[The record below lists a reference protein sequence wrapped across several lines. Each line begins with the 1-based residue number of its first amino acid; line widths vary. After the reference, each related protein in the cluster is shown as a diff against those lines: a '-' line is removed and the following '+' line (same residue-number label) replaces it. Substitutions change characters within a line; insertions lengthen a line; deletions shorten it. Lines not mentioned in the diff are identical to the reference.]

1 MEGKEEKAITLIAL
15 VLTIIILLILAGIS
29 IASLTG
35 KNGILVKASAVQ
47 ETTKITEYKEIL
59 IMIGNGLRSEK
70 ILEDLSTKEYMDRYQ
85 EAIEKEIEKGDTFE
99 GAKVERKSEGTIIVT
114 TKEGYIYVVTEDEVK
129 FLGKEGETT
138 PPDLQESNVNFIL
151 SPDSWTNQ
159 DVRVE
164 IKSTIEGYSIQYSL
178 DGTTWENYKEEIT
191 VKENGTIY
199 TRLINEL
206 EETGGSATKDITT
219 IDKEQPNEA
228 TIRLSSTTTD
238 ISKSVTATVTQSDRG
253 ISDIDITKCKWIYTT
268 NNSSIGTDEAE
279 FTGGTFSQNP
289 QDLTLRATT
298 PGTYYLH
305 VLSQDRAGNKRET
318 IAKAVIVNDIDRIPP
333 NEAQIT
339 LSATRTDIGK
349 TVTATVKVS
358 DNQSGID
365 IAKCKYIINNSA
377 NKLGVNSSSWSSGTT
392 LTGVTSNVSL
402 SSNTRGSLYL
412 HVLSVDNYGNKTE
425 TVSNSVYFADII
437 TIFTMS
443 YVSDYNGG
451 RYNAWPN
458 DWTHVKSSNN
468 NTDNLSSKGGVA
480 YMQSNKTFD
489 LTNLTSIKLDCIGW
503 CDTSCGGYMTLS
515 VLDGTRNVVKS
526 TRQDFAWY
534 PDNTTINLNLDVSS
548 LSGQHYIRIE
558 VVRTSGRYAI
568 TMKAPVTLTVK

>member
-443 YVSDYNGG
+443 YVSDYDGG